1 MKSQDLMSAYM
12 DACLEN
18 DKRPA
23 SVYKFCKENK
33 IEEVEFYKHF
43 GSFEHLRSD
52 VYSYFFDQSL
62 ELLEKSEEYQAYD
75 AKNKLLSFYYTFF
88 ENLSANRS
96 YVLFDLDGGKN
107 LKEMKV
113 MQNLRRSFEK
123 YIKSLGIDTVDVKQ
137 KSIQDFQDKAI
148 SGGALM
154 QLFMTL
160 QFWIKDGSRGFEKT
174 DLFIEKA
181 VNLSFELMQASTVN
195 SIIDFGKFM
204 VKEMKGL

>member
-12 DACLEN
+12 NTCLEY
-18 DKRPA
+18 DKRPT

-33 IEEVEFYKHF
+33 LEEVDFYKHF
-43 GSFEHLRSD
+43 GSFEHLRAD
-52 VYSYFFDQSL
+52 IYSFFFNQSI
-62 ELLEKSEEYQAYD
+62 ELLEKSKDYQSYD

-96 YVLFDLDGGKN
+96 YVLFDLEGGKN
-107 LKEMKV
+107 LKEMKAL
-113 MQNLRRSFEK
+113 QDLRRSFEK
-123 YIKSLGIDTVDVKQ
+123 YIKVLGIDTVDIKQ
-137 KSIQDFQDKAI
+137 KSVQDFQDKAI

-154 QLFMTL
+154 QLFLTL
-160 QFWIKDGSRGFEKT
+160 QFWMNDRSRGFEKT

-204 VKEMKGL
+204 VKELKGL